1 MTERMQYRRLGRCGL
16 KLSELSL
23 GAGNWGY
30 QAMDERAIA
39 ETVAIALDAGINYF
53 DNAQSYTN
61 GLAEEIMGR
70 LFRKLAL
77 PRVRY
82 VVSTKFYWGI
92 SEGPN
97 EHWTLNRKYLI
108 DGINGS
114 LKRLQMDYVDIVYC
128 HRNDPHTPIE
138 ETVWAMH
145 NIIEWGKALYWGTS
159 EWRADEIRAA
169 CGIAERHHL
178 HKPVVDQPEY
188 NLLCRKRAE
197 IEHKRLIEDMGI
209 GIVAFSPLAGGTLT
223 GKYSQGVPAGSR
235 ADDPNLAKYLGT
247 LAGEERIAIVR
258 GLEQFARELGCSLA
272 QLALAWVLKNPR
284 LSSAILGVSR
294 PSQLS
299 DNLKALEIVPRLTP
313 EIMAGMSAVVGDYS
327 GRWSTVSDPV

>member
-1 MTERMQYRRLGRCGL
+1 MHYRRMGRCGL

-23 GAGNWGY
+23 GAGNWGHK
-30 QAMDERAIA
+30 AMDEKAVA

-61 GLAEEIMGR
+61 GNAEEIMGR

-82 VVSTKFYWGI
+82 VVSTKFFWGI

-97 EHWTLNRKYLI
+97 EHWTLNRKYI
-108 DGINGS
+108 VDGINGS

-128 HRNDPHTPIE
+128 HRNDPHTPLE

-145 NIIEWGKALYWGTS
+145 NLIEWGKALYWGTS
-159 EWRADEIRAA
+159 EWRAEEIRAA
-169 CGIAERHHL
+169 WDIAERHHL

-188 NLLCRKRAE
+188 NLLRRHRVE
-197 IEHKRLIEDMGI
+197 VEHARLIEDLGI

-223 GKYSQGVPAGSR
+223 GKYRQGMPAGSR
-235 ADDPNLAKYLGT
+235 ADDENLAKYHGT
-247 LAGEERIAIVR
+247 LLGEERNRIVD
-258 GLEQFARELGCSLA
+258 GLDQYARQLGCTLG
-272 QLALAWVLKNPR
+272 QLSLAWVLKNPR
-284 LSSAILGVSR
+284 ISSAILGASR
-294 PSQLS
+294 PAQLS
-299 DNLKALEIVPRLTP
+299 ENLKAMEVAPRLTS
-313 EIMAGMSAVVGDYS
+313 EIHQDMARLVGNYSAP
-327 GRWSTVSDPV
+327 WSTVTDAYSR